1 MLNLLDHNK
10 VALLVI
16 DPQNAFVHSEGTL
29 GISGIN
35 VEPAKKTI
43 PLIRKLAEAFRAAGA
58 PVFWTLQEHTE
69 IDKRRERKRL
79 PSHTSKR
86 KKVSALAN
94 TWDAAFVDEISDL
107 AHSIPENVIRKHR
120 FGAFYETR
128 LNTML
133 ELHGVEAI
141 FVVGATTNACVET
154 SIREAYL
161 RDYDVIAIR
170 DGIAG
175 VRPDWEKTA
184 MEVWSQYLAYLSDS
198 GEVFDWL
205 QQAVQPRTLGFG
217 HVLLKCRDLDVSAR
231 FYIDQLGLTR
241 KVDSKPLPDGRPLI
255 VTDQGLGLTEGG
267 TGNQEQMDHF
277 AFEVQDV
284 AGLNENL
291 KENGARFVRELGP
304 GPYGLTIYVNDPDG
318 NIVELYEVQ
327 N

>member
-1 MLNLLDHNK
+1 MLNLLDHSK

-29 GISGIN
+29 GISG
-35 VEPAKKTI
+35 VRVKPAQDTI
-43 PLIRKLAEAFRAAGA
+43 PLIKELAEAFRAAGA

-69 IDKRRERKRL
+69 IDKRRGRKRL

-86 KKVSALAN
+86 KKVAALAN

-133 ELHGVEAI
+133 ELYGVEAI

-175 VRPDWEKTA
+175 VRPEWEETA
-184 MEVWSQYLAYLSDS
+184 MEVWSQYLAYVSDS
-198 GEVFDWL
+198 GEVFAWL
-205 QQAVQPRTLGFG
+205 QQAGKPRTLRFG
-217 HVLLKCRDLDVSAR
+217 HLLLKCRDIDVAAS
-231 FYIDQLGLTR
+231 FYIDQLGFTR
-241 KVDSKPLPDGRPLI
+241 KEDAKPLPDGRPLI
-255 VTDQGLGLTEGG
+255 VTNQGLGLTEGG
-267 TGNQEQMDHF
+267 TGSQEQMDHF

-284 AGLNENL
+284 TGLSASL
-291 KENGARFVRELGP
+291 KENGTRFVRELGP

-327 N
+327 D